1 MMQNKKN
8 RILIA
13 LLLLLLIAAAIWY
26 FYCRNNSIDQKNFIQ
41 QGITTINYDE
51 PVIKIWDYSAV
62 DSDTIDFYFDG
73 KLIFKNLALEDSP
86 KVYRPGTLS
95 KGEHVIG
102 VKGINEGT
110 MGPASPHLSISD
122 GKEMFEFDMDAWI
135 DSVQSSWKIIVK

>member
-1 MMQNKKN
+1 MQNKRNK
-8 RILIA
+8 ILIA
-13 LLLLLLIAAAIWY
+13 ILLLLFIAAAIWY
-26 FYCRNNSIDQKNFIQ
+26 FYCRKNSTDQKSFIQ

-51 PVIKIWDYSAV
+51 PVIRIWDYSAV
-62 DSDTIDFYFDG
+62 DGDTIDFYFDG

-86 KVYRPGTLS
+86 KVFRPGSLS

-122 GKEMFEFDMDAWI
+122 GKEMFEFDIDAWI